1 MKVFLHYLV
10 KYYIQPIMV
19 FYAQTR
25 WAYTSWTVCRITNI
39 RCIKSKNR
47 LKHKFK
53 ICDLFDTQS
62 SGVQF
67 SCSQPCFIG
76 YFWQCILM
84 MSADNRVVSAD
95 TAAGVWET
103 VSDEH
108 ARDDQRAESTGAPAA
123 RRILTVRREL
133 ITDTLVSRP
142 VLYS

>member
-1 MKVFLHYLV
+1 
-10 KYYIQPIMV
+10 
-19 FYAQTR
+19 
-25 WAYTSWTVCRITNI
+25 
-39 RCIKSKNR
+39 
-47 LKHKFK
+47 
-53 ICDLFDTQS
+53 
-62 SGVQF
+62 
-67 SCSQPCFIG
+67 
-76 YFWQCILM
+76 M